1 MLLLIVMFLAVLA
14 TGMLGCASHSLSWR
28 VSGQRVSKQ
37 HGYGNSA
44 NSAMRELNKIINI
57 FDNDKDKDIMSVLSK
72 IAKNTREFH
81 FVSVASG
88 RNFSKG
94 NFGKYS
100 QFTEVLGDK
109 IYVRLNSSPEF
120 LMHLSVKGQPMVRYC
135 ICPRGATV
143 NDIEIDVSEQFW
155 IVFRFDLAT
164 GTLTRISY
172 GSYIIIDG
180 YGEHTFGGG
189 KTRIYVNSQNYR
201 TKEPVAALRLMVGKA
216 LFNPDQ
222 RHVVLIN
229 MGKTSL
235 SRSEYIEAYCKNDE
249 RANEEIAK
257 LIFRKKHLK
266 KNFNIKF

>member
-1 MLLLIVMFLAVLA
+1 MRKKCMLLFVMMFLI
-14 TGMLGCASHSLSWR
+14 TGTLGCASFSLSW
-28 VSGQRVSKQ
+28 RVSKQ